1 MMGEFSRYKQVVEKQ
16 AQKLKTIMLALK
28 VKDKTLKDEKV
39 KAKDILTQLA
49 RSIDNQNTINE
60 SRLRIQRSVS
70 PVGTQD
76 TLNRVASPFEKR
88 LSNY

>member
-1 MMGEFSRYKQVVEKQ
+1 
-16 AQKLKTIMLALK
+16 MLALK

-39 KAKDILTQLA
+39 KAKDMLTQLA

-60 SRLRIQRSVS
+60 GRRQIQRSVS
-70 PVGTQD
+70 PVGAQD

-88 LSNY
+88 LSNYQISSLQRSTPQ